1 MKILQFTISLLIC
14 SLTFGCLQSSY
25 RRTPYPHLDSLP
37 IECCSHSAIAENGSN
52 APPCIPLKNEANVR
66 LPEHVKAYAVNRYI
80 DPANQRIMHERHVMY
95 RIEEDPSWRLTTDES
110 KQILIGNTLTDG
122 KLNYNPVL
130 MEKELALELHRQ
142 RVINEV
148 LQSHSDILIDT
159 SAGLNKDHEVML
171 KRSEQLRKA
180 LEEQGKIIAE
190 LRNRLDLQSS

>member
-1 MKILQFTISLLIC
+1 MKILQFAISLLLC
-14 SLTFGCLQSSY
+14 SLTLGCQQNPY
-25 RRTPYPHLDSLP
+25 RRAPYPRIDSLP
-37 IECCSHSAIAENGSN
+37 IECCSHLTIAENSVN
-52 APPCIPLKNEANVR
+52 EPPCIPLKNEANVR

-80 DPANQRIMHERHVMY
+80 DPANQRIMHERHIMY
-95 RIEEDPSWRLTTDES
+95 RIEEDPSWRLATDES

-148 LQSHSDILIDT
+148 LQTHSDTLIDT

-171 KRSEQLRKA
+171 ERSEQFRKA
-180 LEEQGKIIAE
+180 LEEEGRIIAE
-190 LRNRLDLQSS
+190 LKNRLDLR

>member
-1 MKILQFTISLLIC
+1 MKILSFAISLVIC
-14 SLTFGCLQSSY
+14 SLTCGCQQSPCKAPCP
-25 RRTPYPHLDSLP
+25 RLDAIP
-37 IECCSHSAIAENGSN
+37 MECYGSSTNN
-52 APPCIPLKNEANVR
+52 ASCPPCIPLKNEANVR

-95 RIEEDPSWRLTTDES
+95 RIEEDPSWRLTTDEN
-110 KQILIGNTLTDG
+110 KQILIGNTVTDG

-171 KRSEQLRKA
+171 ERSEQLRKA
-180 LEEQGKIIAE
+180 LEEQGKIITE
-190 LRNRLDLQSS
+190 LKIRLGL